1 MRELIEILDYV
12 RPILQQDRIG
22 LHPATVDELYALFVY
37 QRHRGLVGKRA
48 IAALAIYDEDRE
60 ALKTRIA
67 VGPGDHLVVRRKG
80 DGVLQ
85 TGTIPAD
92 EQLVIARAI
101 VENGLKGWKDWR
113 YAKDPQRWIGRVA
126 RDIASDIAVEE
137 PPTHNQETG
146 DWELTE
152 PVEIAFGTPA
162 ESDSRCTIIRLYHF
176 DLLRS
181 EAQRQSR
188 HRVVDYIDRL

>member
-1 MRELIEILDYV
+1 M
-12 RPILQQDRIG
+12 
-22 LHPATVDELYALFVY
+22 
-37 QRHRGLVGKRA
+37 
-48 IAALAIYDEDRE
+48 
-60 ALKTRIA
+60 
-67 VGPGDHLVVRRKG
+67 
-80 DGVLQ
+80 
-85 TGTIPAD
+85 
-92 EQLVIARAI
+92 IARAI

-188 HRVVDYIDRL
+188 HRVVDYIDRLEEGLNQGVNSRDIPGGSASRWDGISL